1 MKLPCSQLINVKQLG
16 SIAIVVLAPL
26 VFNAQAAIPPQIEK
40 TLVEVCKAG
49 ASNNLVK
56 FNHTMKEYRINERR
70 VFPRLV
76 CNGETFQQFSLNQ
89 GAERTAAKIAPYTKG
104 TVTIQD
110 IAMTYGEQQI
120 MAVNY

>member
-1 MKLPCSQLINVKQLG
+1 MKTLFSKPLG
-16 SIAIVVLAPL
+16 SLAIVVLTPL
-26 VFNAQAAIPPQIEK
+26 AFSTQAAISPQMEK

-56 FNHTMKEYRINERR
+56 FNGTMKEYRINEQR

-76 CNGETFQQFSLNQ
+76 CNGESFYQFSLNH

-110 IAMTYGEQQI
+110 MAMTNGDEQI
-120 MAVNY
+120 VAVNY